1 MTISAEAQK
10 TKIQLES
17 EAYRFQQITQAE
29 GDAKQVLNDS
39 DSIVLLSKFFVLS
52 IDLFLTAR

>member
-29 GDAKQVLNDS
+29 GDAKQVCIS
-39 DSIVLLSKFFVLS
+39 FVRS
-52 IDLFLTAR
+52 FVCLFGSSFLVVRLFVVF